1 MATAPAA
8 KSSAN
13 SSVPPNGAPIKV
25 VTPDQDGN
33 FHPKIAKGDV
43 AHIQIVDVDMVLTL
57 TNGTKVVLAGGAL
70 GAMDADVAVLFS
82 DSKDTASRLM
92 DQVGKIT
99 LQKFDQP
106 LVLNSEPAN
115 SAGHG
120 NQENASSQN
129 DGANDLAGQAQATNA
144 ALSAISQAL
153 GQLSSVIQNNAQPAN
168 EFTSNFTGNGDAQSQ
183 PLVKHVAEGIPERP
197 GKTPQEYVIG
207 PNEPAMVVSLFNL
220 TSTRT
225 ENGVLYGS
233 GGTPLSS
240 SDGSP
245 GPQFSPQVL
254 TGAAGVHTIY
264 ATGKAPTGNVPDNK
278 FVKVL
283 DVSISGD
290 GNVQSLKITGVPSG
304 MSILNATLEA
314 DGSYTVAVQP
324 GQKQYSLQ
332 LQYDTVAATPGS
344 PIHEQFK
351 LSFSLSVITADG
363 VQTVNSVKSVIV
375 KDANSANDLV
385 YADPVTGESVF
396 VLPAQG
402 VPHTVYAGNDDGVT
416 IYGSN
421 ANDSL
426 NGGGGNDTIYGG
438 RGNTYFEG
446 GAGQDM
452 LVGGTG
458 NNTAGYKTSSTGVT
472 VDLSTGLGTGG
483 DAQGDTLSNIQN
495 VIGSAHDDTFVVGVN
510 TRVVDGG
517 TGGSDT
523 ISFAASTPSVVVDL
537 TAGTVVGGNAP
548 SVSFV
553 NIENVIGTNA
563 NDTFI
568 ASSVANVFTGNG
580 GSDTVSYAK
589 ANDGHGVTVAM
600 ATGDASGGAAGF
612 GQGDVFHGINNV
624 IGTAYSDTFIASATA
639 NAFDGGTGGSDTVS
653 YAGSAVGVTVNFV
666 TGRGSSADFDS
677 VNSVYLA
684 SNADGDSYIRVQNVI
699 GGSGSD
705 IFVAGIDSVKFDGGA
720 AGNDTVSYVT
730 SNVGVTIDTLL
741 NTGSGGYANGNIYAS
756 IEKFIGS
763 SYDDVFK
770 GGTVA
775 NQFDGGSGGFDTVD
789 YSASTAVTVDLF
801 NGVGSGGYAQ
811 GDTYAHIQNVIGGAG
826 NDIFIANTD
835 KNTFN
840 GGGGSNTV
848 SYAEA
853 TDTHGIVVD
862 MATGDVSG
870 ANATS
875 YAKGDK
881 FINIQNIIGT
891 AYDDT
896 FIASIA
902 SNSFVGNGG
911 LDTVSYVTANDG
923 NGVTVNLKLGTA
935 TGGFAAGDTFTDIQ
949 NITGT
954 NYNDVFYASA
964 LANKFTG
971 GTGSDT
977 VNYSLSAAGVTVDLA
992 TANAVGIGGDAAG
1005 DTYIGIENIV
1015 GSTSADLFYA
1025 GIDANKFTGG
1035 GGIDTVDYSKANDG
1049 NGVTVNLKLGTA
1061 TGGFAAGDT
1070 FTDIQN
1076 ITGTDYNDVF
1086 YASALANKFTG
1097 GTGSDTVNY
1106 SLSAAG
1112 VTVDLATANAV
1123 GIGGD
1128 AAGDTYIGIENIVGS
1143 TSADLFYAGI
1153 DANKF
1158 TGGGGIDTVDYSKAN
1173 DGNGVTVNLKLGTA
1187 TGGFAAGDTFTDI
1200 QNITG
1205 TDYNDVFYASALANK
1220 FTGGTGSDTVNYSL
1234 SAAGVTVDLATANAL
1249 GIGGDAA
1256 GDTYVGI
1263 ENIVGSTSAD
1273 LFYASNDV
1281 NSFSGGGG
1289 VDTVDYSK
1297 ANDGNGVTV
1306 NLKLGTATGGFAA
1319 GDTFTDIQNIT
1330 GTNYNDVFYASALA
1344 NKFTGGTGSDT
1355 VNYSLSAA
1363 GVTVDLTGATSG
1375 IGGDAVGDTYDG
1387 IENVVGSTGADLF
1400 YASNDVNV
1408 FTGNGGVDTVD
1419 YSKANDGNGITINLK
1434 PTVGTG
1440 TGGFAAGDTFNGIQ
1454 NITGTNY
1461 NDIFFAGT
1469 AANKFTGGAGSDT
1482 VNYSLS
1488 AAGVTVDLTGATAG
1502 VGGDAAGDTYVGIE
1516 NVVGSTGVDLFYA
1529 SNDVNVF
1536 TGNGGVDT
1544 VDYSKANDGNGV
1556 TINLKP
1562 TVGTGTG
1569 GFAAGDT
1576 FNGIQNITGTSYND
1590 IFFAGTAANKFTGGA
1605 GSDTVNYSLSA
1616 VGVTVDLTGATAGV
1630 GGDAAGDTY
1639 IGIENVVGS
1648 TLADVFYGS
1657 VDVNSFTG
1665 NGGVDTVDYSKAT
1678 AGVTASLAAG
1688 TGTGGFANGDIYTE
1702 ITNLVGSAY
1711 VDILT
1716 GKIGGGSTLT
1726 GGAMGDTLSGYAGS
1740 LNNTVN
1746 YAGSAA
1752 VQVNLHTGTGNLG
1765 GDAAGD
1771 ILNNIQNI
1779 IGTTNAD
1786 LFYASLDANNFNGGG
1801 GAGADTVSYFY
1812 STSAVTVNL
1821 NTTAAATG
1829 GFAQGDTFLNAAGAV
1844 NITNLIGSIYNDS
1857 LTGKAG
1863 GGSTLTGGG
1872 GADVLTGVGT
1882 NNTASYA
1889 GSTAVS
1895 VDLFDGTGSGGDA
1908 QGDTLFNIQ
1917 NVLGS
1922 SGNDVFFGN
1931 SAANIFT
1938 GGGGIDTVSYSHSTL
1953 DVTINLLTG
1962 LGTGLGA
1969 NNLAQGDSYFNINN
1983 ATGGTGNDT
1992 FVANNLVNIFDGGGG
2007 AHNLVSYATDSVGVT
2022 VDLFTPNAAGV
2033 GGLAAGD
2040 KYINIQD
2047 VIGGSGADTFY
2058 ANSVA
2063 NFFTGGGGLDTVSY
2077 EKSLTGVTANLNNSA
2092 VNTGD
2097 AAGDTYTTIENLTGS
2112 AASGVTNNLTG
2123 NNLANVLTATGT
2135 DTTNNLTAFVGGLD
2149 TLNGRAGGTNHF
2161 YGSLGGTTIF
2171 EVNASGTGLQSNV
2184 ASIDGGGTFTQNAAV
2199 LKIYGLGA
2207 TLSLA
2212 DLQSTPD
2219 SINNITK
2226 LDLTANGTTK
2236 FIATAAS
2243 IIDITGGTHELWVDI
2258 NLATN
2263 PVSFGGENVLYTG
2276 NDVYF
2281 YAANDTNQVTR
2292 LATLHLV

>member
-1 MATAPAA
+1 MATAPAS
-8 KSSAN
+8 KSAAN
-13 SSVPPNGAPIKV
+13 SSVPPNGMPIKV

-106 LVLNSEPAN
+106 LVLNSEPVN
-115 SAGHG
+115 TNGHG

-168 EFTSNFTGNGDAQSQ
+168 EFTSNFTGNGDGQSQ
-183 PLVKHVAEGIPERP
+183 PLVKHIAEGIPERP

-220 TSTRT
+220 TTTKT

-240 SDGSP
+240 SDGSS
-245 GPQFSPQVL
+245 GPQFAAQVL
-254 TGAAGVHTIY
+254 TGGAGVHTIY
-264 ATGKAPTGNVPDNK
+264 ATGQAPVGNTPDNK

-290 GNVQSLKITGVPSG
+290 GNVESLKVTGVPTG

-324 GQKQYSLQ
+324 GLKQYSLQ

-351 LSFSLSVITADG
+351 LSFSLSVITVDG

-375 KDANSANDLV
+375 KDANSASDLV

-452 LVGGTG
+452 LVGGSG
-458 NNTAGYKTSSTGVT
+458 NNTAGYKTSTSGVT

-517 TGGSDT
+517 SGGSDT

-548 SVSFV
+548 NVSFT
-553 NIENVIGTNA
+553 NIENVIGTNS

-589 ANDGHGVTVAM
+589 ANDGHGVIVAM

-612 GQGDVFHGINNV
+612 GQNDVFHGINNV
-624 IGTAYSDTFIASATA
+624 VGTAYSDTFIASATA

-653 YAGSAVGVTVNFV
+653 YAGSTVGVTVNFV

-677 VNSVYLA
+677 VNNVYLT

-699 GGSGSD
+699 GGSGND
-705 IFVAGIDSVKFDGGA
+705 IFVAGIDSVKFDGGT

-741 NTGSGGYANGNIYAS
+741 NKGTGGYANGNVYVS

-770 GGTVA
+770 GGTTV

-801 NGVGSGGYAQ
+801 NGTGSGGYAQ

-835 KNTFN
+835 KNTFD
-840 GGGGSNTV
+840 GRGGSNTV

-862 MATGDVSG
+862 MAIGDASG

-911 LDTVSYVTANDG
+911 VDTVSYVTANDG

-954 NYNDVFYASA
+954 NYNDVFYAST

-971 GTGSDT
+971 GAGSDT
-977 VNYSLSAAGVTVDLA
+977 VNYSLSAIGVTVDLA

-1025 GIDANKFTGG
+1025 SIDANKFTGG

-1049 NGVTVNLKLGTA
+1049 NGVSVNLKLGTA

-1076 ITGTDYNDVF
+1076 ITGTSYNDVF
-1086 YASALANKFTG
+1086 YASGVANKFTG
-1097 GTGSDTVNY
+1097 GAGSDTVNY
-1106 SLSAAG
+1106 SLSATG
-1112 VTVDLATANAV
+1112 VTIDLATANAV

-1128 AAGDTYIGIENIVGS
+1128 AV
-1143 TSADLFYAGI
+1143 
-1153 DANKF
+1153 
-1158 TGGGGIDTVDYSKAN
+1158 
-1173 DGNGVTVNLKLGTA
+1173 
-1187 TGGFAAGDTFTDI
+1187 
-1200 QNITG
+1200 
-1205 TDYNDVFYASALANK
+1205 
-1220 FTGGTGSDTVNYSL
+1220 
-1234 SAAGVTVDLATANAL
+1234 
-1249 GIGGDAA
+1249 

-1297 ANDGNGVTV
+1297 ANDGNGVTI
-1306 NLKLGTATGGFAA
+1306 NLKPTLGTGTGGFAAGDTFTDIQNITGTSYNDVFYASTLANKFTGGAGSDTVNYSQSAAGVTVDLATANALGIGGDAVGDTYIGIENIVGSTSADLFYASNDVNSFSGGGGVDTVDYSKANDGNGVTINLKPTLGTGTGGFAA

-1355 VNYSLSAA
+1355 VNYSLSTL
-1363 GVTVDLTGATSG
+1363 GVTVDLTGA
-1375 IGGDAVGDTYDG
+1375 
-1387 IENVVGSTGADLF
+1387 
-1400 YASNDVNV
+1400 
-1408 FTGNGGVDTVD
+1408 
-1419 YSKANDGNGITINLK
+1419 
-1434 PTVGTG
+1434 
-1440 TGGFAAGDTFNGIQ
+1440 AAGI
-1454 NITGTNY
+1454 
-1461 NDIFFAGT
+1461 
-1469 AANKFTGGAGSDT
+1469 
-1482 VNYSLS
+1482 
-1488 AAGVTVDLTGATAG
+1488 
-1502 VGGDAAGDTYVGIE
+1502 GGDAAGDTYVGIE
-1516 NVVGSTGVDLFYA
+1516 NVVGSAVADLFYA
-1529 SNDVNVF
+1529 SNDVNTF
-1536 TGNGGVDT
+1536 TGGGGVDT
-1544 VDYSKANDGNGV
+1544 VDYSKANDGIGV

-1562 TVGTGTG
+1562 TVGTGSG

-1616 VGVTVDLTGATAGV
+1616 AGVTVDLTGATAGIGGDAAGDTYVGIENVVGSTGVDLFYASNDVNSFTGGGGVDTVDYSKANDGNGVTINLKTTIGTGTGGFAAGDTFTDIQNITGTSYNDVFYASALANKFTGGAGSDTVNYSLSTAGVTVDLTGATAGV

-1639 IGIENVVGS
+1639 VGIENVVGT
-1648 TLADVFYGS
+1648 TLADIFYGS
-1657 VDVNSFTG
+1657 TDVNSFTG
-1665 NGGVDTVDYSKAT
+1665 NGGIDTVDYSKAT
-1678 AGVTASLAAG
+1678 AGVIASLAAG
-1688 TGTGGFANGDIYTE
+1688 TGTGGFANGDTYNG

-1752 VQVNLHTGTGNLG
+1752 VQVNLHTGTGNTG

-1779 IGTTNAD
+1779 IGTSNGD

-1801 GAGADTVSYFY
+1801 GTDTVSYFY

-1829 GFAQGDTFLNAAGAV
+1829 GFAAGDTFLNAGAV
-1844 NITNLIGSIYNDS
+1844 SITNLIGSIYNDN

-1863 GGSTLTGGG
+1863 GGSTLTGGA
-1872 GADVLTGVGT
+1872 GADVLTGINSG
-1882 NNTASYA
+1882 NTASYI

-1895 VDLFDGTGSGGDA
+1895 VDLFSGTATGGDA

-1917 NVLGS
+1917 NVWGS
-1922 SGNDVFFGN
+1922 SGDDVFFG
-1931 SAANIFT
+1931 SAATNVFT
-1938 GGGGIDTVSYSHSTL
+1938 GGGGVDTVSYSHST
-1953 DVTINLLTG
+1953 VNETVNLFTNT
-1962 LGTGLGA
+1962 GTGT
-1969 NNLAQGDSYFNINN
+1969 LAQGDSYVNISN
-1983 ATGGTGNDT
+1983 ATGGSGNDT
-1992 FVANNLVNIFDGGGG
+1992 FVASLAANVFDGGGG
-2007 AHNLVSYATDSVGVT
+2007 THNLVSYANDTAGVT
-2022 VDLFTPNAAGV
+2022 VDLFTPNALGV

-2047 VIGGSGADTFY
+2047 VTGGSGADTFY
-2058 ANSVA
+2058 ASSVA

-2077 EKSLTGVTANLNNSA
+2077 EKSLTGVTAKLNNA
-2092 VNTGD
+2092 AANTGD
-2097 AAGDTYTTIENLTGS
+2097 AAGDTYTSIENLTGS
-2112 AASGVTNNLTG
+2112 AANGVTNNLTG
-2123 NNLANVLTATGT
+2123 DNQANVLTALGT
-2135 DTTNNLTAFVGGLD
+2135 NTINNLYGIAGGVD

-2184 ASIDGGGTFTQNAAV
+2184 ASIEGGGTFTQNAAV

-2212 DLQSTPD
+2212 DLQTTPD

-2226 LDLTANGTTK
+2226 LDLTANATTK

-2258 NLATN
+2258 NLSTN
-2263 PVSFGGENVLYTG
+2263 PVSFGGENVVYTG